1 MKAANPSSEDQLF
14 VRRAVEAA
22 IRIGVLALL
31 VLWSL
36 LIVKPFI
43 APVLW
48 GVILAVAVF
57 PAYGFLVS
65 KLGGRRKLTATL
77 LTIVALAALLI
88 PAVDFFGAAFGGIRS
103 VGTRLEEGTLRV
115 PPPPESVSNWPLI
128 GEDVQSIW
136 SEASV
141 NLDAT
146 LERFQPQVRAFGRWL
161 LSAAAGLGMTVVQF
175 IISIIIAG
183 VFLATAGSGKDA
195 AVRVATRFAGHK
207 GAEFATMAEKT
218 IRSVA
223 LGVLGIATIQSILGG
238 LGMALA
244 GVPAAGLWALAIL
257 ILAVIQLPPLLVMGP
272 AAVYVFANA
281 STVVAVLF
289 LIWAIVVSG
298 SDTFLKPLLLGRG
311 VNVPMLVILL
321 GAIGGMMM
329 MGIIG
334 LFLGAVI
341 LAIGYQL
348 FVAWLE
354 DVSMAGGEPAVA
366 EGGDV

>member
-1 MKAANPSSEDQLF
+1 VNAAKSSVEDQVF

-22 IRIGVLALL
+22 IRIGVLFLL
-31 VLWSL
+31 VFWSFS
-36 LIVKPFI
+36 IVKPFI

-48 GVILAVAVF
+48 GVIIAVAVY
-57 PAYGFLVS
+57 PAYRYLVS
-65 KLGGRRKLTATL
+65 KLGGRRRLTATL
-77 LTIVALAALLI
+77 LTVLALAALLI
-88 PAVDFFGAAFGGIRS
+88 PAADFFGGAFGGVKS
-103 VGTRLEEGTLRV
+103 AATRLEEGTLVV
-115 PPPPESVSNWPLI
+115 PPPPESVREWPVI

-136 SEASV
+136 SQASA

-146 LERFQPQVRAFGRWL
+146 LERYEPQVRAFGRWL
-161 LSAAAGLGMTVVQF
+161 LSTAAGLGMTVVQF
-175 IISIIIAG
+175 IISFIIAG

-195 AVRVATRFAGHK
+195 ALRVAKRFAGDK
-207 GAEFATMAEKT
+207 GEELTTMTEKT

-223 LGVLGIATIQSILGG
+223 LGVLGIATIQALMGG
-238 LGMALA
+238 VGMALA

-257 ILAVIQLPPLLVMGP
+257 ILAVIQLPPLLILGP

-281 STVVAVLF
+281 STVTAVVF
-289 LIWAIVVSG
+289 LIWAIIVSG

-311 VNVPMLVILL
+311 VDVPMLVVLL

-329 MGIIG
+329 MGIVG

-354 DVSMAGGEPAVA
+354 DVPPSAGEPEAA
-366 EGGDV
+366 AASGD

>member
-1 MKAANPSSEDQLF
+1 MNAPNPSSDDQVF

-31 VLWSL
+31 VLWAF

-57 PAYGFLVS
+57 PAYRLLVS

-88 PAVDFFGAAFGGIRS
+88 PAVDFFGEAFGGIKS

-115 PPPPESVSNWPLI
+115 PPPPESVADWPLI

-141 NLDAT
+141 NLEAT
-146 LERFQPQVRAFGRWL
+146 LERYQPQVRAFGRWL
-161 LSAAAGLGMTVVQF
+161 LSAAAGLGMTVIQF

-183 VFLATAGSGKDA
+183 VFLATAGSGKHA

-223 LGVLGIATIQSILGG
+223 LGVLGIAVVQSILGG
-238 LGMALA
+238 VGMALA

-281 STVVAVLF
+281 STVVAVVF
-289 LIWAIVVSG
+289 LIWAIIVSG
-298 SDTFLKPLLLGRG
+298 SDTFLKPMLLGRG
-311 VNVPMLVILL
+311 VNVPMLVVLL

-354 DVSMAGGEPAVA
+354 DVPTPGGGTAVV